1 MPCISILCVGRVQ
14 HNVKVISFHIIT
26 AISLPINEC
35 VGKGWHALYCCV
47 GFLLSNFMVEVV
59 LSLLNYW
66 PFIIYTP
73 FIDKNKCHLL
83 QPPKV
88 LQQQQQLHKSIT
100 KQYNLVVFVI
110 TLTFLIVIKQ
120 TMGDCVLIG
129 QLLLLQYV
137 LLLCLKRML
146 LLWPTF
152 FLSLSM
158 LLLLKSCCH
167 SHSIAISV
175 LSDRLSLLLLLAAA
189 LP

>member
-14 HNVKVISFHIIT
+14 HNVKVISFHITT

-110 TLTFLIVIKQ
+110 TLTFFNCDKTNNGRLCTNRPAFTVAICIVVVSKKNA
-120 TMGDCVLIG
+120 TLVA
-129 QLLLLQYV
+129 Y
-137 LLLCLKRML
+137 
-146 LLWPTF
+146 F
-152 FLSLSM
+152 FSFFINVIVVKKLLSLS
-158 LLLLKSCCH
+158 LYRH
-167 SHSIAISV
+167 IGFE
-175 LSDRLSLLLLLAAA
+175 
-189 LP
+189 